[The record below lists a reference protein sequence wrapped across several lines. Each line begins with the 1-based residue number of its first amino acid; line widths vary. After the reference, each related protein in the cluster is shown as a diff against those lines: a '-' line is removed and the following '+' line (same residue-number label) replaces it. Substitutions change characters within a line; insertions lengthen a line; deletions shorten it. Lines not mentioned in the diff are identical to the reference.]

1 MENTNEVTL
10 RLSQKELVILHTAL
24 CRHRGKVNEL
34 ISQLDGM
41 GLATDEA
48 QALSNL
54 LGSLSHRMCDLMT
67 E

>member
-1 MENTNEVTL
+1 MENTTEVTL

-24 CRHRGKVNEL
+24 CQHRGKVNEL
-34 ISQLDGM
+34 ISQLAGV

-48 QALSNL
+48 RALSNQ
-54 LGSLSHRMCDLMT
+54 LGDLSRRMCDLMN